1 MRPLTARRGAG
12 YVIRSAGS
20 ATGPWAAGTG
30 SPLSSTRTPCFTF
43 SPQGGSAAE
52 AASVRRETSTTV
64 TGESRCA
71 PASSRSQL

>member
-12 YVIRSAGS
+12 YVFRSASS
-20 ATGPWAAGTG
+20 ATGPVGSGHRVAAVVH
-30 SPLSSTRTPCFTF
+30 PHALFTF
-43 SPQGGSAAE
+43 SPQGDSAAE

>member
-64 TGESRCA
+64 TGESRGA